1 MVERLTK
8 TKVRSLIQISCLI
21 TLTAC
26 MWIFPVSE
34 ATSFNTT
41 SAITDSVP
49 QLRVY
54 KELNTTQVDVGEFL
68 LVTITI
74 TNLSNSTANQ
84 VHSIDTIFPTWAF
97 SIEGTPE
104 HIWNSL
110 ESLSSVE
117 YSYLLSPNRAGTF
130 QLQRSYVY
138 YSISDGSIFRTALSN
153 EITLQVSPK
162 EVLSPDRNVEGLQT
176 ILFAEFA
183 LLSLLLVAIITRR
196 ISTNPKTARE

>member
-1 MVERLTK
+1 
-8 TKVRSLIQISCLI
+8 
-21 TLTAC
+21 

-41 SAITDSVP
+41 SAITDTVP

-54 KELNTTQVDVGEFL
+54 KELNTTQVDVGDIC

-74 TNLSNSTANQ
+74 TNLSNSTATQ

-97 SIEGTPE
+97 SIKGTPE
-104 HIWNSL
+104 HIWISL
-110 ESLSSVE
+110 ESDFSVE
-117 YSYLLSPNRAGTF
+117 YSYLLSPNREGTF

-138 YSISDGSIFRTALSN
+138 YSIADGSILRTALSN

-196 ISTNPKTARE
+196 VPTTPKAARE